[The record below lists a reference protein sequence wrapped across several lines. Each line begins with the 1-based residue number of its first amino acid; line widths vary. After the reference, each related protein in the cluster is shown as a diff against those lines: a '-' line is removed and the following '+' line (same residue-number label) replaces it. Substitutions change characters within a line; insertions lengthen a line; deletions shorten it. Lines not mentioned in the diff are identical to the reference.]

1 MEIEKNIF
9 TFIIYTIIVSVIGAI
24 AVIAVNQA
32 IKNNSTVSDLQTN
45 ITSLETS
52 FNVLQQKNDNDL
64 KNVLRT
70 GDEVAIVFPDPI
82 KGTDQKTKEWRLGSP
97 DNCSGDGNDCAI
109 NFSGGITAGVDG
121 GWKLFKKNK

>member
-9 TFIIYTIIVSVIGAI
+9 TFIIYTIFVSVIGAI
-24 AVIAVNQA
+24 AVIAVHQA

-70 GDEVAIVFPDPI
+70 GDEVAIVYLSPI
-82 KGTDQKTKEWRLGSP
+82 KGTDPKTKEWRLGSP
-97 DNCSGDGNDCAI
+97 DKCSGEGTDCVI
-109 NFSGGITAGVDG
+109 NFSGGISAGVDG
-121 GWKLFKKNK
+121 GWRLVKKNK